1 MTTRALLAIE
11 TSTTEARVGVF
22 DVDTGARL
30 AGASATSE
38 RHSSNLLRLCVETA
52 EQAGITL
59 ASLSAIA
66 CGAGPG
72 SFTGL
77 RVGYAV
83 AKGLAMPFELPFF
96 SVSSLQALAWDMAP
110 FARAGERLVP
120 CLDAGKGQ
128 VYVAVFAGAP
138 DGGGGGSAGG
148 GCLPEGRA
156 VTRLSDDWVVAPA
169 ALPAA
174 LAVEPPQP
182 LILTGNG
189 AARHREVWQTAFA
202 VAGGGGARF
211 VEVAGPSADAV
222 AAHAIP
228 RYRRGEREDLGSAVP
243 AYGRAPD
250 ITRPKSAATK
260 PASGGGTE

>member
-1 MTTRALLAIE
+1 MTTTTPTLLAIE
-11 TSTTEARVGVF
+11 TSTTEARVGLF
-22 DVDTGARL
+22 DVETGVRL

-52 EQAGITL
+52 TRAGITL

-83 AKGLAMPFELPFF
+83 AKGLAMPFDLPFF
-96 SVSSLQALAWDMAP
+96 SVSSLQALAWDMAAVAQP
-110 FARAGERLVP
+110 GERLLP

-128 VYVAVFAGAP
+128 VYVAMFAP
-138 DGGGGGSAGG
+138 QS
-148 GCLPEGRA
+148 ERA
-156 VTRLSDDWVVAPA
+156 EPSVTGEATTRTVTRLGNDWVVAPGAVAEASA
-169 ALPAA
+169 ALHSG
-174 LAVEPPQP
+174 AVAVAG
-182 LILTGNG
+182 TG
-189 AARHREVWQTAFA
+189 AARYRDVLQGAFA
-202 VAGGGGARF
+202 VSGGARF
-211 VEVAGPSADAV
+211 IEVAGPSAEAV

-228 RYRRGEREDLGSAVP
+228 RLRRGDREDLGAAVP

-250 ITRPKSAATK
+250 ITRPKPAAAK
-260 PASGGGTE
+260 PVA